1 MTGAPTEPLQG
12 RNHRSCFSELP
23 VASSSAALG
32 SAPLRSAPLQ
42 EGHLL
47 PALLLPPPP
56 AVTTHRS
63 QPRGG
68 GDPRAGHTPP
78 WPQSPADRTVAR
90 SDAGP
95 RSPEVGSVP
104 GSLTAAS
111 SPIQAMGIKT
121 ALPAAEL
128 GLYSL
133 VLSGA
138 LAYAGRGLL
147 EASQDGAH
155 RKAFRESVRPG
166 WEYIGRKM
174 DVADFEWVMWFTS
187 FRNVIIFALSGH
199 VLFAKL
205 CTMVAPQLR
214 SWMYAVYGA
223 LAVAGTMGP
232 WYLLLLLG
240 HCVGL
245 YVVSLL
251 GQPWLCL
258 GVGLASLASFKL
270 EPLISWQ
277 SGFVTGTFDLQEVLF
292 HGGCGFTVLRC
303 TSFALESCAHPDHR
317 YSLADLLKYNF
328 YLPFFFFGP
337 IMTFDR
343 FHAQVSQVEP
353 VRPEGELWRIRAQA
367 GLSVV
372 AILAVDVFFHFFY
385 ILTIPSDLK
394 FVNRLPD
401 SALAGLAYS
410 NLVYDWVKA
419 AVLFGVVNTVAR
431 LDHLDPPQP
440 PKCITALY
448 VFAETHFDRGINDWL
463 CKYVY
468 DYIGGEHS
476 AVIPELGATIATFAI
491 TTLWLGPCDVVYLW
505 SCLNCFGL
513 NFELW
518 VQKLAELEPLAQ
530 IETSLSEQMSRRVRA
545 VFGAMNFWAIIMY
558 NLVSLNS
565 PEFSELVAQRLLLSG
580 FPQTTLAIL
589 FVTYCGVQLV
599 KERERTLALE
609 EEQKQDKEK
618 LE

>member
-1 MTGAPTEPLQG
+1 MLAGA
-12 RNHRSCFSELP
+12 S
-23 VASSSAALG
+23 
-32 SAPLRSAPLQ
+32 LRL
-42 EGHLL
+42 H
-47 PALLLPPPP
+47 
-56 AVTTHRS
+56 
-63 QPRGG
+63 
-68 GDPRAGHTPP
+68 
-78 WPQSPADRTVAR
+78 
-90 SDAGP
+90 
-95 RSPEVGSVP
+95 
-104 GSLTAAS
+104 
-111 SPIQAMGIKT
+111 K
-121 ALPAAEL
+121 
-128 GLYSL
+128 
-133 VLSGA
+133 
-138 LAYAGRGLL
+138 
-147 EASQDGAH
+147 
-155 RKAFRESVRPG
+155 
-166 WEYIGRKM
+166 

-401 SALAGLAYS
+401 SALGGCAPGPAPGRGLGSHLRTDLCAPTAAESQPGQRLWKGGAAGLFSLKCAGLGAGLAYS

>member
-1 MTGAPTEPLQG
+1 MG
-12 RNHRSCFSELP
+12 RMP
-23 VASSSAALG
+23 
-32 SAPLRSAPLQ
+32 
-42 EGHLL
+42 
-47 PALLLPPPP
+47 
-56 AVTTHRS
+56 
-63 QPRGG
+63 
-68 GDPRAGHTPP
+68 
-78 WPQSPADRTVAR
+78 TVAAQESWFR
-90 SDAGP
+90 NC
-95 RSPEVGSVP
+95 
-104 GSLTAAS
+104 
-111 SPIQAMGIKT
+111 PIQAMGIKT

-147 EASQDGAH
+147 EASQGGAH
-155 RKAFRESVRPG
+155 RKAFRESVQPG

-187 FRNVIIFALSGH
+187 FRNAIFFALSGH

-223 LAVAGTMGP
+223 LAVVGTMGP

-251 GQPWLCL
+251 RQPWLCL
-258 GVGLASLASFKL
+258 GLGLASLASFKL
-270 EPLISWQ
+270 DPLISWQ

-292 HGGCGFTVLRC
+292 HGGSGFTVLRC
-303 TSFALESCAHPDHR
+303 TSFALESCAHPDRR

-353 VRPEGELWRIRAQA
+353 VRREGELWHIRAQA

-372 AILAVDVFFHFFY
+372 AIVAVDIFFHFFY

-394 FVNRLPD
+394 FASRLPD

-431 LDHLDPPQP
+431 LDHLDPPRP

-463 CKYVY
+463 CRYVY
-468 DYIGGEHS
+468 DHIGGEHT
-476 AVIPELGATIATFAI
+476 AVIPELAATVATFAI
-491 TTLWLGPCDVVYLW
+491 TTLWLGPCDTVYLW

-518 VQKLAELEPLAQ
+518 VQKLAEWGPLAR
-530 IETSLSEQMSRRVRA
+530 IEQASLSEQMSRRVRA
-545 VFGAMNFWAIIMY
+545 IFGAMNFWAIIMY

-565 PEFSELVAQRLLLSG
+565 FEFTELVAQRLLLTGEGRGIRNVPGINLKDCDLLKCLQPTAIPQGLSREGQSSG
-580 FPQTTLAIL
+580 ERRVTGGKGSCFQEPMTSSPHRVPPYHAGRPVCHLLRCPAGEGARANPDAGGGAEQREARVGEMGGGLGSAQL
-589 FVTYCGVQLV
+589 FLG
-599 KERERTLALE
+599 EA
-609 EEQKQDKEK
+609 
-618 LE
+618 